1 MPDDAMLSVGSV
13 HGRGNVYKQ
22 IYCSGVAS
30 LLQLMQGC
38 VIPISSIILPQIQSS
53 NSEFSI
59 TKDQGSWFASFLC
72 LGFLTGAVVGWIQS
86 EYFGRK
92 KSLMIDGF
100 IATGGILII
109 SFTRSYPL
117 LIFARFLCG
126 HASGSGTVSIP
137 IYCSEVSHPEIR
149 GVTASFIATFYYLGY
164 SITTVL
170 GASLPWRLATA
181 LVAIFPTVSVILL
194 CFCPESPVW
203 LLRKGKDVEAMKS
216 LLFFRGSES
225 AAEEEKQTIMASLL
239 WQNKDN
245 QACGTRSA
253 KIQQCIKRIQSPSF
267 WKPFLIIFFMLV
279 VLTEWSGLP
288 LIAFYMID
296 ILGQVGLP
304 CDPYKFASFLAIAR
318 LIISKVSL
326 AFLYKCRKRPLYFT
340 SISFM
345 ILGNIIISTYDYLH
359 KNGYFEEWGI
369 SHIEIIKWIPAF
381 GLAMLYC
388 SASAGYVQITYS
400 IQGELFPSDT
410 RALGGGAIGICD
422 GISLFLST
430 KAGPSIIEILDISGF
445 FALNA
450 FVLLSCLIFTFFF
463 LPETYG
469 LHLEEIE
476 SIFLG
481 KDDTKKNEIKG
492 ENEKQEKIMVP

>member
-137 IYCSEVSHPEIR
+137 IYCSEDTLLPQFLEHLFLGDWLQPWLQFFQLYPS
-149 GVTASFIATFYYLGY
+149 FYY
-164 SITTVL
+164 
-170 GASLPWRLATA
+170 AFAQSLQ
-181 LVAIFPTVSVILL
+181 
-194 CFCPESPVW
+194 
-203 LLRKGKDVEAMKS
+203 
-216 LLFFRGSES
+216 GSES

-296 ILGQVGLP
+296 ILG
-304 CDPYKFASFLAIAR
+304 
-318 LIISKVSL
+318 
-326 AFLYKCRKRPLYFT
+326 
-340 SISFM
+340 
-345 ILGNIIISTYDYLH
+345 
-359 KNGYFEEWGI
+359 EWGI

-445 FALNA
+445 F
-450 FVLLSCLIFTFFF
+450 
-463 LPETYG
+463 
-469 LHLEEIE
+469 LH
-476 SIFLG
+476 
-481 KDDTKKNEIKG
+481 
-492 ENEKQEKIMVP
+492 